1 MEDKNIVVENKEIT
15 PIGNELG
22 IGLLLGIGYLTII
35 PYIPMLFLLMF
46 IDIPDPNI
54 WGQSGPYRIL
64 SVIAQIIAGLSVMV
78 GMYFVSK
85 PLFKKIFKSFNL
97 ETFKK
102 ALKYALLNYACIMCL
117 NMIDY
122 TLFGESMANANQQAV
137 TTVLVNYP
145 ILGCFFTI
153 IFAPLIEEL
162 IFRYYVFK
170 GLEKKNIYLAYGVAA
185 LTFAAVHLLPSIG
198 TPFFVEDLRT
208 LPVYV
213 AGGLVLCYAYHQTK
227 NISVNIFSHMLY
239 NAIAVIM
246 VFAIPST
253 SAVEVVDVNQTTTS
267 LTITVE
273 ENADMLVDVT
283 SMEIYLYDTY
293 RSHKQQEP
301 IERIETNTETVT
313 FNSLEPDTFYIII
326 INYEM
331 NNAKYGDIGSKKT
344 YIDVVTLK

>member
-1 MEDKNIVVENKEIT
+1 
-15 PIGNELG
+15 
-22 IGLLLGIGYLTII
+22 
-35 PYIPMLFLLMF
+35 
-46 IDIPDPNI
+46 
-54 WGQSGPYRIL
+54 
-64 SVIAQIIAGLSVMV
+64 
-78 GMYFVSK
+78 
-85 PLFKKIFKSFNL
+85 
-97 ETFKK
+97 
-102 ALKYALLNYACIMCL
+102 
-117 NMIDY
+117 
-122 TLFGESMANANQQAV
+122 
-137 TTVLVNYP
+137 
-145 ILGCFFTI
+145 
-153 IFAPLIEEL
+153 
-162 IFRYYVFK
+162 
-170 GLEKKNIYLAYGVAA
+170 
-185 LTFAAVHLLPSIG
+185 
-198 TPFFVEDLRT
+198 
-208 LPVYV
+208 
-213 AGGLVLCYAYHQTK
+213 
-227 NISVNIFSHMLY
+227 MLY

-313 FNSLEPDTFYIII
+313 FNSLEPDTLYIII